1 MKKSLLTGTL
11 TVAALGIALGGACM
25 ATGNCQNKITPA
37 SAPVARVSVASA
49 QDSKTK
55 SAPQEIRW
63 HTSLESALK
72 ESKRTGKPVF
82 ADFYATWCPPC
93 QMLEKQTYPD
103 AKVIAESQKW
113 VMLKI
118 DTDKQTDLAVQYS
131 ISSLPTLAVL
141 RSDGK
146 PVTGVGGFLDAEQ
159 FVEFLREAKKK
170 LPAKK

>member
-11 TVAALGIALGGACM
+11 TVAALGIALGGACL
-25 ATGNCQNKITPA
+25 ATGNCQNKVTPA
-37 SAPVARVSVASA
+37 PAPVASA
-49 QDSKTK
+49 QETKTK
-55 SAPQEIRW
+55 AAPQEIRW

-72 ESKRTGKPVF
+72 ESRRSGKPVF

-118 DTDKQTDLAVQYS
+118 DTDKS
-131 ISSLPTLAVL
+131 VL
-141 RSDGK
+141 
-146 PVTGVGGFLDAEQ
+146 
-159 FVEFLREAKKK
+159 
-170 LPAKK
+170 